1 MLSFSVIKGKKLAI
15 IAIIV
20 ATLLP
25 TVAVAS
31 VIIEQTWNV
40 TTKTPSNPIVFT
52 WGPNY
57 KTAQGLGFVTL
68 TNGSTTSS
76 TPSANSITVGYVG
89 NDTRVELVNVF
100 EIVDH
105 NTNDTASVELN
116 ASSSSVITVYY
127 NTSQVTE
134 TFPTIKELGTPLTS
148 TPSSPISISST
159 TPIYISIVVSGTVSS
174 SSPVTITMSY
184 SLS

>member
-1 MLSFSVIKGKKLAI
+1 MIKGKKLAI

-31 VIIEQTWNV
+31 VVIEQTWGV
-40 TTKTPSNPIVFT
+40 TTTTPSNPIVFT

-89 NDTRVELVNVF
+89 NDTSVELVNVF
-100 EIVDH
+100 KIVDH
-105 NTNDTASVELN
+105 NVTDTASVELS
-116 ASSSSVITVYY
+116 ASVSSVITIYY

-159 TPIYISIVVSGTVSS
+159 APIYISIVVSGTVSS
-174 SSPVTITMSY
+174 PVTITMSY

>member
-1 MLSFSVIKGKKLAI
+1 MIKGKKLAI

-31 VIIEQTWNV
+31 VVIEQTWGV
-40 TTKTPSNPIVFT
+40 TTTTPSNPIVFT

-68 TNGSTTSS
+68 TNGSTTSP

-89 NDTRVELVNVF
+89 NDTSVELVNVF
-100 EIVDH
+100 KIVDH
-105 NTNDTASVELN
+105 NVTDTASVELS
-116 ASSSSVITVYY
+116 ASVSSVITIYY

-159 TPIYISIVVSGTVSS
+159 APIYISIVVSGTVSS
-174 SSPVTITMSY
+174 SVTITMSY

>member
-1 MLSFSVIKGKKLAI
+1 MIKGKKLAI

-31 VIIEQTWNV
+31 VVIEQTWGV
-40 TTKTPSNPIVFT
+40 TTTTPSNPIVFT

-89 NDTRVELVNVF
+89 NDTRVELVDVF

-116 ASSSSVITVYY
+116 ATSSSVITIYY
-127 NTSQVTE
+127 STSPVSV
-134 TFPTIKELGTPLTS
+134 TFPTIANLGTALTAAPSSSISITS
-148 TPSSPISISST
+148 TS
-159 TPIYISIVVSGTVSS
+159 PIYISIVVSGTVSS
-174 SSPVTITMSY
+174 PSPVTITMSY
-184 SLS
+184 SLA

>member
-1 MLSFSVIKGKKLAI
+1 MIKGKKLAI

-31 VIIEQTWNV
+31 VVIEQTWGV
-40 TTKTPSNPIVFT
+40 TTTTPSNPIVFT

-68 TNGSTTSS
+68 TNGSTTSF

-89 NDTRVELVNVF
+89 NDTSVELVNVF
-100 EIVDH
+100 KIVDH
-105 NTNDTASVELN
+105 NGTDTASVELS
-116 ASSSSVITVYY
+116 ATTSSVITVYY
-127 NTSQVTE
+127 STSQVTE
-134 TFPTIKELGTPLTS
+134 TFPTTSELGTALSS
-148 TPSSPISISST
+148 TASSTITISSGS
-159 TPIYISIVVSGTVSS
+159 PIYISIVVSGTVSS